1 MATRATAKP
10 GGDGVWRLSGD
21 KQMGSGSGVS
31 SFMMTVAV
39 PEGENTPDVFLLDS
53 RELPWDGSQG
63 ATLVREWNRRRELF
77 PI

>member
-1 MATRATAKP
+1 
-10 GGDGVWRLSGD
+10 
-21 KQMGSGSGVS
+21 
-31 SFMMTVAV
+31 MMTVAV

-63 ATLVREWNRRRELF
+63 ATLVRECNRRRELF